1 MPMQEQINKF
11 MLEQAEKNGVMQADI
26 AHIKA
31 AVDDI
36 QDTIKSISV
45 VPRNEYDTTIKAIE
59 GIHQDNEH
67 RISELEDKEM
77 LREQSVWAKFRTE
90 IEKKIVTIMVTF
102 ILAVFGYLAVIYYT
116 NLIQQHAANEKTTYV
131 ARRGRLF
138 K

>member
-1 MPMQEQINKF
+1 MQEQINKF

-36 QDTIKSISV
+36 QNTIKSISV

-59 GIHQDNEH
+59 GIHQDHEH

-77 LREQSVWAKFRTE
+77 LREKSIWAKFRVE
-90 IEKKIVTIMVTF
+90 IERKIVTIMVTF

-116 NLIQQHAANEKTTYV
+116 NFIQQHAANEKTTYV

>member
-1 MPMQEQINKF
+1 MQEQISKF

-59 GIHQDNEH
+59 SIHQDHEH

-77 LREQSVWAKFRTE
+77 LREQSVWARFRVE
-90 IEKKIVTIMVTF
+90 IEKKIVTITVTF

-116 NLIQQHAANEKTTYV
+116 NFIQQHAANEKTTYV

>member
-1 MPMQEQINKF
+1 MQEQINKF
-11 MLEQAEKNGVMQADI
+11 MLEQAEKNGAMQADI

-36 QDTIKSISV
+36 QDAIKSISV

-59 GIHQDNEH
+59 GIHQDHEH

-77 LREQSVWAKFRTE
+77 LREKSIWARFRVE
-90 IEKKIVTIMVTF
+90 IERKIVTIMVTF
-102 ILAVFGYLAVIYYT
+102 ILAAFGYLAVIYYT
-116 NLIQQHAANEKTTYV
+116 NFIQHTANGKTSHI
-131 ARRGRLF
+131 ARRDRLF

>member
-1 MPMQEQINKF
+1 MQEQINKF

-59 GIHQDNEH
+59 GIHQDHEH
-67 RISELEDKEM
+67 RISTLESKEM
-77 LREQSVWAKFRTE
+77 LREQSVWTKLKVAFETRTISVIIAGALAIGGYVMAE
-90 IEKKIVTIMVTF
+90 YYANHFVNHVDSQSKEGKK
-102 ILAVFGYLAVIYYT
+102 
-116 NLIQQHAANEKTTYV
+116 
-131 ARRGRLF
+131 
-138 K
+138 

>member
-1 MPMQEQINKF
+1 MQEQINKF

-36 QDTIKSISV
+36 QDTVKSISV

-59 GIHQDNEH
+59 GIHQDHEH

-77 LREQSVWAKFRTE
+77 LREQSMWTKLKVAFETRAISVIIAGVLAIGGYAMAEYYANHFVNHVDAQSKE
-90 IEKKIVTIMVTF
+90 GKK
-102 ILAVFGYLAVIYYT
+102 
-116 NLIQQHAANEKTTYV
+116 
-131 ARRGRLF
+131 
-138 K
+138 

>member
-1 MPMQEQINKF
+1 MQEQINKF

-59 GIHQDNEH
+59 SIHQDHEH

-77 LREQSVWAKFRTE
+77 LREQSVWTKLKVAFETRTISVIIAGALAIGGYVMAE
-90 IEKKIVTIMVTF
+90 YYANHFVNHVDSQSKEGKK
-102 ILAVFGYLAVIYYT
+102 
-116 NLIQQHAANEKTTYV
+116 
-131 ARRGRLF
+131 
-138 K
+138 

>member
-1 MPMQEQINKF
+1 MQEQINKF

-59 GIHQDNEH
+59 GIHQDHEH

-77 LREQSVWAKFRTE
+77 LREKSIWAKFRVAVE
-90 IEKKIVTIMVTF
+90 EKIVAVTVTF
-102 ILAVFGYLAVIYYT
+102 ILAAFGYLAVIYYT
-116 NLIQQHAANEKTTYV
+116 NYIHHHTVNGKTTHV
-131 ARRGRLF
+131 ARRSNGRLF

>member
-1 MPMQEQINKF
+1 MTDQINKF

-36 QDTIKSISV
+36 QDTVKSISV
-45 VPRNEYDTTIKAIE
+45 VSRNEYDTTIKAIE
-59 GIHQDNEH
+59 GIHQDHEH

-77 LREQSVWAKFRTE
+77 LREQSVWARFRVE
-90 IEKKIVTIMVTF
+90 IEKKIVTIAVTF
-102 ILAVFGYLAVIYYT
+102 ILAVFGYLAVVYYT
-116 NLIQQHAANEKTTYV
+116 NFIQHTANKEASRV

>member
-1 MPMQEQINKF
+1 MQEQINKF

-59 GIHQDNEH
+59 GIHQDHEH

-77 LREQSVWAKFRTE
+77 LREKSIWVRFRVE
-90 IEKKIVTIMVTF
+90 IEKKIVTITVTF

-116 NLIQQHAANEKTTYV
+116 NFIQQHAANEKTTYV

>member
-1 MPMQEQINKF
+1 MQEQINKF

-45 VPRNEYDTTIKAIE
+45 VPHNEYDTTIKAIE
-59 GIHQDNEH
+59 GIHQDHEH

-77 LREQSVWAKFRTE
+77 LREKSIWARFRVE
-90 IEKKIVTIMVTF
+90 IEKKIVTITVTF

-116 NLIQQHAANEKTTYV
+116 NFIQQHAANEKTTYI

>member
-36 QDTIKSISV
+36 QDAIKSISV

-59 GIHQDNEH
+59 GIHQDHEH

-77 LREQSVWAKFRTE
+77 LREQSMWTKLKVAFETRIIGVIIAGALAIGGYAMAEYYANHFVNHVDSQSKE
-90 IEKKIVTIMVTF
+90 GKK
-102 ILAVFGYLAVIYYT
+102 
-116 NLIQQHAANEKTTYV
+116 
-131 ARRGRLF
+131 
-138 K
+138 